1 MSASDE
7 EKMFIMKHVFKNV
20 SSYEELRIFEGN
32 SGRLPTFI
40 LSCRKNAR
48 AHWEIVSEVT
58 LKVLKTDG
66 TWATRM
72 SDPYIGNMMP
82 KSILN
87 VPDGV
92 LGDYL
97 VDGRLSIE
105 MEVKIK
111 KEKVYGSSWLRKF
124 DDDEA
129 KEFSDVVLL
138 AGTQEFHVNKM
149 YLSLHSAYFKSL
161 FSSLKLAESPKKSI
175 IKLEDV
181 HPMDLQSFLEVLY
194 GEPAISDYSVERLL
208 LSAEFLEAKTVTR
221 RCEEF
226 LEAKSRKSRKRKFET
241 AVRFDLEF
249 LKRKCIDEAKTT
261 DEIRE
266 LAPENADEL
275 EPKDWKELFLKAC
288 SSK

>member
-1 MSASDE
+1 M
-7 EKMFIMKHVFKNV
+7 M
-20 SSYEELRIFEGN
+20 
-32 SGRLPTFI
+32 
-40 LSCRKNAR
+40 
-48 AHWEIVSEVT
+48 
-58 LKVLKTDG
+58 
-66 TWATRM
+66 TR
-72 SDPYIGNMMP
+72 SF
-82 KSILN
+82 LN

-92 LGDYL
+92 LSDYL

-161 FSSLKLAESPKKSI
+161 FSSQKSAKSPKKSI

-208 LSAEFLEAKTVTR
+208 LSAEFLEAKTVTK

-226 LEAKSRKSRKRKFET
+226 LEAKSRTSRKRKFET
-241 AVRFDLEF
+241 AVRFDLES
-249 LKRKCIDEAKTT
+249 LKRKCIDEAETT
-261 DEIRE
+261 AEIRE

-275 EPKDWKELFLKAC
+275 EPQEWKELFLKAC
-288 SSK
+288 SFE